1 MSTASSTSRSVS
13 NSPASSRRS
22 GRTTSSSIPSARKS
36 NPSRCIAK
44 SWITPR
50 CARESTNS
58 EPRPRFALANAHTPR
73 VAMLNR
79 VRNIGLSWKV
89 QIAPAFLI
97 VVLVGLGAYALQTL
111 RFNQASVDAL
121 MAGPVRQS
129 DLASDLNTTVWTAH
143 AKLYRLAATSANEKD
158 EKKVQAVAKDAAA
171 AAAKISDVLRAVESN
186 QGAIKQEAFEKLKA
200 AVAGYLK
207 QSKMAIEMADGD
219 AGSALMFIKGAE
231 RNFFDIEKL
240 TDDLITASSDS
251 KDREIARAG
260 IKLDRQQLTLTA
272 VLLVVAFVGIV
283 VSFLI
288 GRNISRPVV
297 AMSKAMRELAVGNF
311 EVQLPGLDRRD
322 EVGQMAHAIQDF
334 KVQAVAKAERET
346 AEREQKNRE
355 LAAPRRPELHNL
367 AESFEAAVGNIIE
380 NVGSASGELEN
391 SAVILTKSSAATQQL
406 STVVAAA
413 SEETS
418 TNVQSVASAT
428 EEMAGSINEIGRQVA
443 DSNRIANEAVDQAQ
457 KTDARIAELS
467 LAASRIG
474 DVTKLITTI
483 AEQTNLL
490 ALNATIEAARAGDAG
505 GGFAVVAQEVKALAA
520 QTAKATSEIATQI
533 AGMQA
538 ATQDSVLAIKEISGT
553 IGRGSEIAA
562 AIAAAIEEQGAATQ
576 EIARNVQQAAL
587 GTTQVATN
595 IADVNRGAGDTG
607 LGSSPRRSP

>member
-1 MSTASSTSRSVS
+1 ML
-13 NSPASSRRS
+13 
-22 GRTTSSSIPSARKS
+22 G
-36 NPSRCIAK
+36 
-44 SWITPR
+44 WIK
-50 CARESTNS
+50 
-58 EPRPRFALANAHTPR
+58 H
-73 VAMLNR
+73 
-79 VRNIGLSWKV
+79 IGLSWKV
-89 QIAPAFLI
+89 QLAPAFLI
-97 VVLVGLGAYALQTL
+97 LVLIGVGAYVLQALYS
-111 RFNQASVDAL
+111 NQAAIDAL
-121 MAGPVRQS
+121 VSGPERQS
-129 DLASDLNTTVWTAH
+129 ELINELDTVAWTAH
-143 AKLYRLAATSANEKD
+143 ARLYRLAAVAANESD
-158 EKKVQAVAKDAAA
+158 DKKVKALASEASAASGKILDAVK
-171 AAAKISDVLRAVESN
+171 AVEAAQGESKSN
-186 QGAIKQEAFEKLKA
+186 GLEKLKL
-200 AVAGYLK
+200 AVTGYLK
-207 QSKMAIEMADGD
+207 QSKNAIEMADGD

-231 RNFFDIEKL
+231 RNFADIEKL
-240 TDDLITASSDS
+240 TDDLITRSSDS

-260 IKLDRQQLTLTA
+260 IKLERQQLTLTA

-346 AEREQKNRE
+346 AEREEKNRE
-355 LAAPRRPELHNL
+355 LAAARRAELHNL
-367 AESFEAAVGNIIE
+367 AERFETAVGDIIE
-380 NVGSASGELEN
+380 NVGSASNELEN

-428 EEMAGSINEIGRQVA
+428 EEMAGSINEIGRQVT
-443 DSNRIANEAVDQAQ
+443 DSNRITNEAVHQAQ

-505 GGFAVVAQEVKALAA
+505 RGFAVVAQEVKALAA

-553 IGRGSEIAA
+553 IGRVSEIAA

-607 LGSSPRRSP
+607 LASSQVLSSAQLLSNENKRLKAEVVKFLATVRAA

>member
-1 MSTASSTSRSVS
+1 MF
-13 NSPASSRRS
+13 
-22 GRTTSSSIPSARKS
+22 G
-36 NPSRCIAK
+36 
-44 SWITPR
+44 WIK
-50 CARESTNS
+50 
-58 EPRPRFALANAHTPR
+58 
-73 VAMLNR
+73 
-79 VRNIGLSWKV
+79 NIGLSWKV
-89 QIAPAFLI
+89 QLAPAFLI
-97 VVLVGLGAYALQTL
+97 LVLVGVGAYALLAL
-111 RFNQASVDAL
+111 RSNQAAVDAL
-121 MAGPVRQS
+121 VSGPVQQS
-129 DLASDLNTTVWTAH
+129 ELANELNTAAWMAH
-143 AKLYRLAATSANEKD
+143 AKLYRLAATAANEQD
-158 EKKVQAVAKDAAA
+158 EKKVAVFAKEASAAA
-171 AAAKISDVLRAVESN
+171 ARIAVALKAVE
-186 QGAIKQEAFEKLKA
+186 GAEGALKPASFEKLKA

-207 QSKMAIEMADGD
+207 QSKNAIEMADGD

-231 RNFFDIEKL
+231 RNFADIEKL
-240 TDDLITASSDS
+240 TDDLIARSSDS

-260 IKLDRQQLTLTA
+260 IKLEQQQLMLTG
-272 VLLVVAFVGIV
+272 VLLVVALLGVV

-311 EVQLPGLDRRD
+311 DVQLPGLDRND
-322 EVGQMAHAIQDF
+322 EVGHMAHAIEDF

-346 AEREQKNRE
+346 AEREAKNRE
-355 LAAPRRPELHNL
+355 LQAARRVELHNL
-367 AESFEAAVGNIIE
+367 AESFETAVGNIIE
-380 NVGSASGELEN
+380 NVGSASSELEN
-391 SAVILTKSSAATQQL
+391 SAIILTKSSAATQQL

-443 DSNRIANEAVDQAQ
+443 DSTRIANAAVDQAQ

-467 LAASRIG
+467 LAANRIG

-505 GGFAVVAQEVKALAA
+505 RGFAVVAQEVKALAA
-520 QTAKATSEIATQI
+520 QTAKATSDISTQI

-538 ATQDSVLAIKEISGT
+538 ATQDSVLAIKEIYGT
-553 IGRGSEIAA
+553 IGQVSEIAA

-576 EIARNVQQAAL
+576 EIARNVQQAAI
-587 GTTQVATN
+587 GSTQVATS

-607 LGSSPRRSP
+607 SASSQVLSSAQLLSNENKRLKAEVVKFLATVRAA

>member
-1 MSTASSTSRSVS
+1 ML
-13 NSPASSRRS
+13 
-22 GRTTSSSIPSARKS
+22 G
-36 NPSRCIAK
+36 
-44 SWITPR
+44 WIK
-50 CARESTNS
+50 
-58 EPRPRFALANAHTPR
+58 
-73 VAMLNR
+73 
-79 VRNIGLSWKV
+79 NIGLSWKV
-89 QIAPAFLI
+89 QLAPAFLI
-97 VVLVGLGAYALQTL
+97 VVLIGVGVYALQAL
-111 RFNQASVDAL
+111 RSNQAAVDAL
-121 MAGPVRQS
+121 VSGPVHQS
-129 DLASDLNTTVWTAH
+129 ELANDLTAAAWMAH
-143 AKLYRLAATSANEKD
+143 AKLYRLAATAANEKD
-158 EKKVQAVAKDAAA
+158 DKKVAAFAKEAAA
-171 AAAKISDVLRAVESN
+171 AGAKISEALNAVESA
-186 QGAIKQEAFEKLKA
+186 QGYLKPESFAKLKA

-207 QSKMAIEMADGD
+207 QSKTAVEMADGD

-231 RNFFDIEKL
+231 RNFAEIEKL
-240 TDDLITASSDS
+240 TDDLIARSGDS
-251 KDREIARAG
+251 RDREIARAG
-260 IKLDRQQLTLTA
+260 MRLQEEQLTLMVA
-272 VLLVVAFVGIV
+272 LVVVAFAGVLF
-283 VSFLI
+283 SFLI

-297 AMSKAMRELAVGNF
+297 AMAKAMRELAIGNF
-311 EVQLPGLDRRD
+311 EVQLPGLDRGD
-322 EVGQMAHAIQDF
+322 EVGQMGHAIQEF
-334 KVQAVAKAERET
+334 KIQAIAKAERET

-355 LAAPRRPELHNL
+355 LAAARRAELHEL
-367 AESFEAAVGNIIE
+367 AERFEAAVGNIIE

-457 KTDARIAELS
+457 KTDARIAQLS

-505 GGFAVVAQEVKALAA
+505 RGFAVVAQEVKALAA
-520 QTAKATSEIATQI
+520 QTAKATSEISTQI
-533 AGMQA
+533 AGMQT
-538 ATQDSVLAIKEISGT
+538 ATQDSVVAIKEISGT
-553 IGRGSEIAA
+553 IGRVSEIAA

-587 GTTQVATN
+587 GSTQVATS

-607 LGSSPRRSP
+607 SASSQVLSSAQLLSNENKRLKAEVVKFLATVRAA

>member
-1 MSTASSTSRSVS
+1 MDML
-13 NSPASSRRS
+13 
-22 GRTTSSSIPSARKS
+22 G
-36 NPSRCIAK
+36 
-44 SWITPR
+44 WIK
-50 CARESTNS
+50 
-58 EPRPRFALANAHTPR
+58 
-73 VAMLNR
+73 
-79 VRNIGLSWKV
+79 NIGLSWKV
-89 QIAPAFLI
+89 QLAPAFLI
-97 VVLVGLGAYALQTL
+97 LCLIGVGGYALQAL
-111 RFNQASVDAL
+111 RSNQAAVDAL
-121 MAGPVRQS
+121 VSGPVRQS
-129 DLASDLNTTVWTAH
+129 EIANDLTTAAWTAH
-143 AKLYRLAATSANEKD
+143 ARLYRLAATAANEKD
-158 EKKVQAVAKDAAA
+158 EKKVEAMAKEASAAG
-171 AAAKISDVLRAVESN
+171 AKIAEVLKAAEGTRGGF
-186 QGAIKQEAFEKLKA
+186 QPDTLEKLKA

-207 QSKMAIEMADGD
+207 KSKNAIEMADGD

-231 RNFFDIEKL
+231 QSFADIEKL
-240 TDDLITASSDS
+240 TDDLIARSSDS

-260 IKLDRQQLTLTA
+260 MKLEQQQLTLMA
-272 VLLVVAFVGIV
+272 VLLIVAFVGVV

-311 EVQLPGLDRRD
+311 DVQLPGLDRKD
-322 EVGQMAHAIQDF
+322 EVGQMGHAIQEF
-334 KVQAVAKAERET
+334 KIQAVAKAERET

-355 LAAPRRPELHNL
+355 LAAARRTELHNL
-367 AESFEAAVGNIIE
+367 AECFETAVGNIIE

-391 SAVILTKSSAATQQL
+391 SAVVLTKSSAATQQL

-418 TNVQSVASAT
+418 TNVQSVAAAT

-443 DSNRIANEAVDQAQ
+443 DSNRIANEAVNQAQ

-505 GGFAVVAQEVKALAA
+505 RGFAVVAQEVKALAS
-520 QTAKATSEIATQI
+520 QTAKATSEISTQI

-553 IGRGSEIAA
+553 IGRVSEIAA

-587 GTTQVATN
+587 GSTQVATS

-607 LGSSPRRSP
+607 SASSQVLSSAQLLSNENKRLKVEVVKFLATVRAA